1 MRAFIIAV
9 GVYLLLTATLTG
21 LANANPGGEKTPWYT
36 SAARWACGVHDS
48 QDAPS
53 RWCWVP
59 FGEVN
64 GGSPEKAD

>member
-1 MRAFIIAV
+1 MV
-9 GVYLLLTATLTG
+9 GVVVYLLATAFLTG
-21 LANANPGGEKTPWYT
+21 FANNDRDGEPRPWY
-36 SAARWACGVHDS
+36 SNAARWMCGVHDS